1 MGFWLGVTGI
11 VSSGWGSNRLPW
23 NAAGFSSVM
32 FSSLSL
38 GVECCV
44 SVVVVLYCVSCCC
57 GSSIGC
63 CGGSVWECVCVV
75 LGVSGAWAGGGAGV
89 PSRCF
94 LWCSEEAV
102 MVVSVFAV
110 SLLVLVI

>member
-1 MGFWLGVTGI
+1 MWK
-11 VSSGWGSNRLPW
+11 
-23 NAAGFSSVM
+23 
-32 FSSLSL
+32 
-38 GVECCV
+38 
-44 SVVVVLYCVSCCC
+44 
-57 GSSIGC
+57 
-63 CGGSVWECVCVV
+63 CVCVV

-94 LWCSEEAV
+94 LWWSEEAV